1 MATLLAVNLGS
12 PKTLPGRKSPS
23 GIDKRPQLMPVAVT
37 REGLVGDAILNRRH
51 HGGPEQAVYCY
62 FGDDYAFWAG
72 ELGYQPNP
80 GLFGE
85 NLTIDGI
92 EGHALAVGD
101 RLVIG
106 PVILEVTSHRT
117 PCATLGARMGD
128 LHFVKAFA
136 RANRPGA
143 YTRVIE
149 EGEVAAGMP
158 VELIRFAGERVTVAE
173 LMALDGVRDIPPR
186 VLKRALATPIHAKLR
201 TDYENRL
208 ASL

>member
-23 GIDKRPQLMPVAVT
+23 GIDKRPQLMPVSVT
-37 REGLVGDAILNRRH
+37 REGLVGDAILNRKH

-62 FGDDYAFWAG
+62 FADDYAFWAG
-72 ELGYQPNP
+72 ELGYQTNP

-92 EGHALAVGD
+92 EGRALAVGD
-101 RLVIG
+101 RFAIG

-117 PCATLGARMGD
+117 PCATLGARLGD

-143 YTRVIE
+143 YMRVIE
-149 EGEVAAGMP
+149 EGEIAAGMP
-158 VELIRFAGERVTVAE
+158 VELIPFAGERVTVAE
-173 LMALDGVRDIPPR
+173 LMAFDGVRDIPAHM
-186 VLKRALATPIHAKLR
+186 LQRALATPIHAKMR
-201 TDYENRL
+201 TDYEKRL
-208 ASL
+208 AAL